1 MLGETIERYRVE
13 ECLGEGAVAAVYRV
27 KHDSLGS
34 THALK
39 VLRVSNVRARE
50 ALLHEGRGQARVH
63 HPNLVAVTD
72 ILVTDDRPA
81 LVLEYVDGPSLD
93 KWLEQGK
100 PSLEEA
106 LAVFHGIVRGV
117 EAAHTAGL
125 VHRDLKPAN
134 VLLARTPEGLVP
146 KVADFGLVRDL
157 SRPDPDEG
165 SSFGSAGY
173 TAPEALQG
181 LPDIDER
188 ADLFALGCLLYEL
201 VTGQPAFP
209 DEGDLVETAQR
220 TLSGQYVPAEQV
232 VPGLPEEV
240 LTTLRGLLE
249 VDRDKRLRSCAEL
262 LDLLYG
268 TEHSLLSQEICTDL
282 LNIPPPLPTT
292 PAPGPVPQRASAR
305 WGISP
310 SNPWI
315 AVAFVLLGLYGAT
328 AWLLVG
334 LLLYTGQSDA
344 PAAEPIE
351 AREPLAQ
358 PSPPTPASVAE
369 AAFSGLT
376 LASSRPPPKAPRPP
390 VKGPQEPLPE
400 AGPAPARGVLQVE
413 GDGRVELTGP
423 DGQPGAPGEVVAGR
437 WRYQVYFGSNP
448 GPSGSLEVRP
458 GRKVALR
465 CSSFAMRCRIMTR

>member
-1 MLGETIERYRVE
+1 VKLDLGQTVDRYVVERI
-13 ECLGEGAVAAVYRV
+13 LGAGGTAMVYLVR
-27 KHDSLGS
+27 HGNLG
-34 THALK
+34 TLHALK
-39 VLRVSNVRARE
+39 VLTLTGSSIRE
-50 ALLHEGRGQARVH
+50 RMEREGRVQAKLQ
-63 HPNLVAVTD
+63 HPNVVAVTD
-72 ILVTDDRPA
+72 QLDVDGA
-81 LVLEYVDGPSLD
+81 LGLLMEFVDGPSL
-93 KWLEQGK
+93 
-100 PSLEEA
+100 
-106 LAVFHGIVRGV
+106 
-117 EAAHTAGL
+117 EAALQRYRLTMGDAETLFGGILSGVRAAHREGL

-315 AVAFVLLGLYGAT
+315 ALLGLYGAT